1 MQKQISQEHKETL
14 MRIFN
19 KLTFNKLIDPLWIIS
34 IYAAIILNILC
45 IASVIGIIKLCTN
58 IFYL

>member
-1 MQKQISQEHKETL
+1 